1 MRSITL
7 TIFHGKGYINS
18 PNFSPNTSLIKV
30 LISFILS
37 EKEKSIGRTILSL
50 HSLLSTFTKNIALE
64 KVLTQRL
71 QVASAPQLVIFVL
84 TLQMTTGAEK
94 TWTGGAKLR
103 AKQANFF

>member
-64 KVLTQRL
+64 KVWTLTGVNSTDDDR
-71 QVASAPQLVIFVL
+71 
-84 TLQMTTGAEK
+84 
-94 TWTGGAKLR
+94 GGLNPDKGGG
-103 AKQANFF
+103 

>member
-1 MRSITL
+1 M
-7 TIFHGKGYINS
+7 
-18 PNFSPNTSLIKV
+18 

-37 EKEKSIGRTILSL
+37 EKEKSIARTILSL

-103 AKQANFF
+103 AKQANLF